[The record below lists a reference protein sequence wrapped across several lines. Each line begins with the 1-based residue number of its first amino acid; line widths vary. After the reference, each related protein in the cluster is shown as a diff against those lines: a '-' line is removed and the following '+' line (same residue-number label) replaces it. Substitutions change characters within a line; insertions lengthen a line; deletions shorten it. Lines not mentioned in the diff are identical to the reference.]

1 MFPVRLYYNVSVLF
15 LLGKEKI
22 MKITFISSLVV
33 GMFIGSTAFAYN
45 KIDWGK
51 MDKNNDGY
59 VSPKEMKDHYKKVGV
74 YK

>member
-1 MFPVRLYYNVSVLF
+1 MKKLTSLALSFGLLF
-15 LLGKEKI
+15 A
-22 MKITFISSLVV
+22 TS
-33 GMFIGSTAFAYN
+33 AFAYN

-51 MDKNNDGY
+51 MDANKDGY

>member
-1 MFPVRLYYNVSVLF
+1 MKKVIMSFVL
-15 LLGKEKI
+15 I
-22 MKITFISSLVV
+22 
-33 GMFIGSTAFAYN
+33 GMFVGSTASAYN

-51 MDKNNDGY
+51 MDANNDGY